1 MSNLTALSS
10 TITSQ
15 AENAENK
22 LKEASQKAK
31 MDEEQFIQQLFVFL
45 QKTHGSISE
54 QEIDSQK
61 KELTDLLEE
70 GGYQDLPT
78 ALNSAK
84 NARGQT
90 PLVQALQN
98 QDFPMARILLDFGA
112 EYDSLAREEYD
123 IAIRSERGRESGDLI
138 TPPKD
143 YIQSEPE
150 KLHTVKEFGL
160 ILGLDIISRD
170 GTPSQRGHVGP
181 TYKLMTDAVKK
192 YGQGRTED
200 PAKGDFKQISDAF
213 AFANNVAKYQ
223 YSTPEG
229 SPAAGNALSQQIQK
243 GEVTSVPI
251 NCTGHAM
258 GLSFVPVEGN
268 PDKTYLVF
276 TNRGEGAKPG
286 EEGTRIYEVDK
297 KDITPDFINNVMSG
311 HDKGLS
317 HAQVMKQIH
326 EVTQRKDPV
335 SVINQKPQKYDNC
348 TVANTRANIHGVLL
362 CQEANRI
369 GGFKN
374 VNQETK
380 DKVKDRYKEFTD
392 DMKSKKVQ
400 QLEKALEKNPED
412 PDLKALTKAYKDK
425 VTSKSMVAE
434 KSEKFEKTEESITM
448 RSPL

>member
-1 MSNLTALSS
+1 MPELSAPKS
-10 TITSQ
+10 TIISQ
-15 AENAENK
+15 SEMAEDK

-31 MDEEQFIQQLFVFL
+31 MNEERFIQELFLFL
-45 QKTHGSISE
+45 QKMLDPKLK
-54 QEIDSQK
+54 QEIDP
-61 KELTDLLEE
+61 KELPDLLEK

-98 QDFPMARILLDFGA
+98 QDFPMARVLLDFGA

-123 IAIRSERGRESGDLI
+123 IAIRSERGRKSGDLI

-160 ILGLDIISRD
+160 ILGLEITSVD
-170 GTPSQRGHVGP
+170 GTSSQRAHVGP
-181 TYKLMTDAVKK
+181 TYQLMTDAVKD

-200 PAKGDFKQISDAF
+200 PAKGDFKQISEAF
-213 AFANNVAKYQ
+213 AFANKAAKYQ

-229 SPAAGNALSQQIQK
+229 SPEAGKELSQRIQEGK
-243 GEVTSVPI
+243 VTSVPI

-276 TNRGEGAKPG
+276 TNRGEGARRG
-286 EEGTRIYEVDK
+286 EHGTRIYEVDT

-311 HDKGLS
+311 HDKGHS
-317 HAQVMKQIH
+317 HAQVMKQIDQ
-326 EVTQRKDPV
+326 VTQNKAPV
-335 SVINQKPQKYDNC
+335 CIIEQKPQKYDNC

-362 CQEANRI
+362 CQEANRK

-374 VNQETK
+374 VDQKTK
-380 DKVKDRYKEFTD
+380 EEVKGRYKEFTD
-392 DMKSKKVQ
+392 DMRSKKVQ
-400 QLEKALEKNPED
+400 QLDKALEKNPED
-412 PDLKALTKAYKDK
+412 PDLKALKKAYMDK
-425 VTSKSMVAE
+425 PKSKPAVVE
-434 KSEKFEKTEESITM
+434 KSEESINM
-448 RSPL
+448 RSP